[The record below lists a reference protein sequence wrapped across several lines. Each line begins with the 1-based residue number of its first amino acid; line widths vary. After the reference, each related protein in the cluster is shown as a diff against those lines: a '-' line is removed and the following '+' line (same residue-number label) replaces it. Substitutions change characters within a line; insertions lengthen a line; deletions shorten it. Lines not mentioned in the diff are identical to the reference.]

1 MVPVVICIC
10 ISYSMT
16 SLAISRYK
24 EVYGYNPWCHESS
37 ITALIGLLVGGAIK
51 FLTGSAVEFDN
62 DVFFYV
68 VLPPIIFS
76 AGLSLKKKMFFRY
89 ISLITLFGVM
99 GTVINFSL
107 ITAVAYHATRI
118 FDFRDN
124 IFDRPVNL
132 SWEHAMLLAA
142 VLSGTGKITPLWCAT
157 AFILTDNHTSEQ
169 IEAPSMQSH
178 ISLDINSRS
187 TTCSLDSALNL
198 HCNR

>member
-1 MVPVVICIC
+1 MTLPNGASVVVPVVICIC

-37 ITALIGLLVGGAIK
+37 ITALIGLLVGGAVK
-51 FLTGSAVEFDN
+51 FFTGSAVEFDN

-107 ITAVAYHATRI
+107 ITAVAYHATRM

-142 VLSGTGKITPLWCAT
+142 VLSGTGKIIPLSLQSVT
-157 AFILTDNHTSEQ
+157 AFILNSNLTSK
-169 IEAPSMQSH
+169 PTSP
-178 ISLDINSRS
+178 L
-187 TTCSLDSALNL
+187 
-198 HCNR
+198 

>member
-178 ISLDINSRS
+178 ISLD
-187 TTCSLDSALNL
+187 T
-198 HCNR
+198 